1 MAKGDLLGEFE
12 LYVLA
17 AVQQLDGAAYG
28 ITIADEIERRTARV
42 ASLGSV
48 YATVERLADK
58 GFVAFHVGDAQP
70 ERGGR
75 ARKCSR
81 ITPAGR
87 RALVASVRAFDR
99 MVDGLPVRPATMPR
113 R

>member
-1 MAKGDLLGEFE
+1 MAKGDSLGEFE

-48 YATVERLADK
+48 YATVERLAEK

-70 ERGGR
+70 TQGGR

-87 RALVASVRAFDR
+87 RALVASVRAFDQ
-99 MVDGLPVRPATMPR
+99 MVEGLPVRPATTSR